1 MDEYRQV
8 SRSETQMN
16 KESILSEMRRVAK
29 ELGTDTL
36 GKTKFANMSGITE
49 GIWLG
54 KYWASW
60 TNAVNEAGLKPGL
73 MTGAHDKELLLE
85 SLAALTQML
94 GHFPTAPELKMEK
107 ARNRDFPNHNVFGR
121 LGNKS
126 AMIEQLRQY
135 ASSKDELSGLLS
147 LLPARVASM
156 QEEPI
161 EPIGSALTEGF
172 VYMLKLGK
180 HYKIG
185 KTYSVPR
192 RHREITLELP
202 ERPDVVHSIRTDDP
216 DGIEAYWHRRF
227 AKMRTNGEWFALGPA
242 DVRAFRQRK
251 TM

>member
-1 MDEYRQV
+1 
-8 SRSETQMN
+8 MN
-16 KESILSEMRRVAK
+16 KETMLNEMRRIAK

-36 GKTKFANMSGITE
+36 GKTNFANMSGITE
-49 GIWLG
+49 GSWLG

-60 TNAVNEAGLKPGL
+60 SDAVNEAGLKPGL
-73 MTGAHDKELLLE
+73 MTAAHDKHLLLE
-85 SLAALTQML
+85 SLAALTQKL

-107 ARNRDFPNHNVFGR
+107 IRNRDFPNHNVFGR

-135 ASSKDELSGLLS
+135 AATKDEHSGLFS
-147 LLPARVASM
+147 LLPARVVSM
-156 QEEPI
+156 QEGPI
-161 EPIGSALTEGF
+161 EPIGSALTEGY

-192 RHREITLELP
+192 RHREITLALP

-216 DGIEAYWHRRF
+216 DGIEVYWHRRF
-227 AKMRTNGEWFALGPA
+227 AKKRTNGEWFALGPE
-242 DVRAFRQRK
+242 DVRAFIQRK